1 MSTATRPTARAAE
14 IARRVDAA
22 KTHDMKYFIGLP
34 H

>member
-22 KTHDMKYFIGLP
+22 KTHDMKHFIGLP